1 MRRIWFAAAIAAAA
15 STFATS
21 PALASDDGQ
30 SCHGTFI
37 STVVEGVGAKEAA
50 AGFGWTVQEAQGV
63 VRFVCGQADRRAFG
77 TPPKCENGQATA
89 ADQALAR
96 GDLGKWLFH
105 EGALENCYL
114 GDPAGPPLGAPGP

>member
-1 MRRIWFAAAIAAAA
+1 MRHISVLAAIAAAA
-15 STFATS
+15 AFAAS
-21 PALASDDGQ
+21 PALATEDAQ

-37 STVVEGVGAKEAA
+37 SSAVEGVGAKEAA
-50 AGFGWTVQEAQGV
+50 AARGWTVQEAQGAI
-63 VRFVCGQADRRAFG
+63 RFVCGQAENRAFG

-96 GDLGKWLFH
+96 GDLDKWLFH

-114 GDPAGPPLGAPGP
+114 GEPAGPPLG